1 MKRHKRCSKIIIL
14 HSVGKRA
21 KLSGPP
27 CTTTCLSVVSCD
39 ICNVSD
45 SPLAVLILQ
54 ISKHT
59 QHNFSLNKNTLGQW
73 AVNCARPLRRMQ
85 HNTGNYCVALS
96 ANMGTSNC
104 MYVSKIIHVD
114 RNNLVNVKIT
124 FSLSQ
129 HTKAIFTKVW
139 NKWKHK
145 E

>member
-1 MKRHKRCSKIIIL
+1 
-14 HSVGKRA
+14 
-21 KLSGPP
+21 
-27 CTTTCLSVVSCD
+27 
-39 ICNVSD
+39 
-45 SPLAVLILQ
+45 
-54 ISKHT
+54 
-59 QHNFSLNKNTLGQW
+59 
-73 AVNCARPLRRMQ
+73 
-85 HNTGNYCVALS
+85 
-96 ANMGTSNC
+96 MGTSNC